1 MLPEVLIGSFVAF
14 RARKKGSC
22 SVVAGFGDEAAEAA
36 LHYEGTSPTQYI
48 SIYSI

>member
-22 SVVAGFGDEAAEAA
+22 SVVAGFGDKAAEAA